1 MLKIHLTDGI
11 GTGFLAKV
19 DDRQALRVSPF
30 IAPPLEVQQVIPFRQ
45 FLTDDGLS
53 TGSNDMQVDGSTTNV
68 EFWVPAATDADRYIT
83 QLSFLI
89 ADAGATMTKFG
100 NITALTNGCNLF
112 FDRATGTIT
121 IHDTL
126 KSNLDFV
133 RLCLGQPAF
142 GTAADSFRIKNA
154 ISTSEGYVP
163 VLDLTKLVPPF
174 GVKLDIRTN
183 QRFVFKVRDDTRG
196 VDAFDAIAYGFDRL
210 E

>member
-1 MLKIHLTDGI
+1 M
-11 GTGFLAKV
+11 
-19 DDRQALRVSPF
+19 
-30 IAPPLEVQQVIPFRQ
+30 
-45 FLTDDGLS
+45 
-53 TGSNDMQVDGSTTNV
+53 
-68 EFWVPAATDADRYIT
+68 
-83 QLSFLI
+83 I
-89 ADAGATMTKFG
+89 ADAGATMSKFG

-142 GTAADSFRIKNA
+142 GTAADSFRIKND
-154 ISTSEGYVP
+154 ISTSEGYIP

-174 GVKLDIRTN
+174 GIKLDLGTN
-183 QRFVFKVRDDTRG
+183 QRFVLEVKDNTST

-210 E
+210 DS